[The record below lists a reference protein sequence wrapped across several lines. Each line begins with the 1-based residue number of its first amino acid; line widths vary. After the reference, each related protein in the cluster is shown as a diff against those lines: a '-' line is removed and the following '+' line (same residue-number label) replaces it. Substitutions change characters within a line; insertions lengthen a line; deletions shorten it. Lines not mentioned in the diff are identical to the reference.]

1 MPLPPIW
8 ILIPLITTEP
18 PIGSPCDESVARSRW
33 ILTEPSRDEIDTLN
47 RQMAEGGFAP
57 LKRDPRCFQPAPG
70 TLPDFSRIPSSSP
83 AFGLQLSA
91 HDTPA
96 DLLKSMPS
104 TEHILSLSMKD
115 LGDGTACVNA
125 AARQQNL
132 RSLSL
137 EKCGVTDADLTQ
149 LSKLEHLEE
158 LNLIGTKTV
167 GEGLAA
173 LQSLQRLRSLEIDLS
188 PKKLDFLL
196 SCGMVHLLPIS
207 HGNDRTAVQSDG
219 DVIELELNGFYGY
232 DVTNDMLNGLER
244 LKSLRKL
251 SLIESKIDDHACLAL
266 ARIANLEVLNLERT
280 RITDLAM
287 QSLSVFPSSNL
298 HSLVLDETAVT
309 PAGIDFLSKLSNL
322 TALHLN
328 RCSLDDSAL
337 QPLGRLKDL
346 THLEIGS
353 TEVRFDTEIS
363 DQSFSKLQHLNVNGS
378 QITDD
383 GLRRIA
389 KLPSLRWLDLTRCRK
404 FGNRIEALTEC
415 GTLEVLYLN
424 LSDVN
429 DAAIPHLMKLKSL
442 RTLSLN
448 ATHVTDSGV
457 RQLKSMTGL
466 KKLILSGTKV
476 SHATVKD
483 LQTILPNCEIIY

>member
-18 PIGSPCDESVARSRW
+18 SIGSPCDEPVARSGW

-70 TLPDFSRIPSSSP
+70 ALPHFSRLPSSLP

-91 HDTPA
+91 NNTPA
-96 DLLKSMPS
+96 DLLNSMPS
-104 TEHILSLSMKD
+104 TESILSLWMKD
-115 LGDGTACVNA
+115 FEDGTACVNA

-137 EKCGVTDADLTQ
+137 EECNVTDADLTQ

-173 LQSLQRLRSLEIDLS
+173 LRSLKRLRSLEIDLS
-188 PKKLDFLL
+188 PKKLNVLL
-196 SCGMVHLLPIS
+196 SCGMVHLLPIA
-207 HGNDRTAVQSDG
+207 HGTNRMAVQSDG

-232 DVTNDMLNGLER
+232 DVTNEMLNGVER

-251 SLIESKIDDHACLAL
+251 SLIESKIDDHAWPAL
-266 ARIANLEVLNLERT
+266 ARIANLEILNLERT
-280 RITDLAM
+280 RITDLTL
-287 QSLSVFPSSNL
+287 QSLSVVPSSTL

-309 PAGIDFLSKLSNL
+309 PAGLDFLGKLSNL
-322 TALHLN
+322 TTLHLN

-337 QPLGRLKDL
+337 EPLGRLKSL

-353 TEVRFDTEIS
+353 TAVRFDVAIP
-363 DQSFSKLQHLNVNGS
+363 DPSFPKLQHLNVNGS
-378 QITDD
+378 PIKSD

-389 KLPSLRWLDLTRCRK
+389 KLPSLRWLDLTRCK
-404 FGNRIEALTEC
+404 TCGNGIEALKEC
-415 GTLEVLYLN
+415 QTLEVLYLN
-424 LSDVN
+424 LSDVS
-429 DAAIPHLMKLKSL
+429 DSAIPHLMKLKSL
-442 RTLSLN
+442 KTLSLN
-448 ATHVTDSGV
+448 STSVTDSGV
-457 RQLKSMTGL
+457 RHLKSMTSL

-476 SHATVKD
+476 ILATVTD
-483 LQTILPNCEIIY
+483 LQTSLPDCEIIY